1 MNLEQL
7 TTRFFELVAPDLPNS
22 WEVEDGVEHL
32 VDEPAV
38 DAILAQVPVIW
49 PVSNSLCYN
58 YLGQV
63 TRALTCIGQAELPAW
78 VNEILDHYEAGG
90 LRAAQQFMTDVER
103 NFVCHLRGES
113 GARLLEIQ
121 GWLLPYIQ
129 GVSGADLELAPAR
142 AVSTDTRT
150 IYLPPELNELPAR
163 EDNILL
169 YKLIVA
175 FQWAFCRMRTFFPTP
190 LPGNGE
196 LEKGEQREKYLQ
208 HFLDS
213 FPDPVLAARLY
224 HGLETLRAGF
234 FLHRELP
241 GLMRATRPLRRKI
254 QASLFPE
261 QVDGLLAELELACC
275 LPAEARAGT
284 TTRLENIVKQLSAAD
299 ASAQDSLRLSH
310 LLYDQAA
317 RTRDNDLSPPLI
329 FQGELRLS
337 AVYTARE
344 QQGKILADR
353 FAEALSLH
361 ILHLPEARQGVE
373 AVQESAEGGSEAVG
387 NRAIVL
393 DRRPAEPKEDA
404 KETFYLKIGNRS
416 SELPDDLQEMA
427 RALDLFDM
435 KPERYISS
443 AVGRAGHAMADGP
456 GNGQDVD
463 AGVETVVHAQ
473 TYDEWDYRR
482 NGFRKNW
489 CMLSEREIVPV
500 RSNFVP
506 VTLARYHGRIVRLR
520 HQFEMMR
527 NQERF
532 LRRQRDGD
540 DIDLDALVESLAD
553 TRAGL
558 PPSDRLFIRL
568 QRDERDIAVLFLVDM
583 SNSTEGWVGTAIKES
598 LVLLCEAMET
608 LGDRYGIYGF
618 SGMRRLRCEVF
629 HIKHLDEM
637 YTEEVRQRIGA
648 IAPREYTRMAPA
660 IRHMTSL
667 FQTVDARIRLLITL
681 SDGKPEDYDDYK
693 GEYAIED
700 TRHALLEARSAGI
713 HPFCITIDRHAH
725 DYMAHMYGESNY
737 IFIDDVHKLPA
748 RMPEIYRV
756 LTT

>member
-7 TTRFFELVAPDLPNS
+7 TARFFELVAPDLPNS
-22 WEVEDGVEHL
+22 WEVEDAVEQL

-63 TRALTCIGQAELPAW
+63 TRALTCIDQAELPAW

-90 LRAAQQFMTDVER
+90 LRAAQRFMTDVER

-113 GARLLEIQ
+113 GARLQELQ

-129 GVSGADLELAPAR
+129 GLSGADLEITPGR
-142 AVSTDTRT
+142 AVYTDTRT
-150 IYLPPELNELPAR
+150 VYLPQELNELPGR

-169 YKLIVA
+169 YKLVVA
-175 FQWAFCRMRTFFPTP
+175 YQWAFCRMRTFFPVP
-190 LPGNGE
+190 LPGIGE
-196 LEKGEQREKYLQ
+196 PEKGERREKYLQ

-213 FPDPVLAARLY
+213 FPDPVLAGRLY

-254 QASLFPE
+254 QASLFFE
-261 QVDGLLAELELACC
+261 QAGGPFAELDRVCC
-275 LPAEARAGT
+275 LPAEACRADTG
-284 TTRLENIVKQLSAAD
+284 TRLDNIVEQLLAAD
-299 ASAQDSLRLSH
+299 ASAQDSLRLSL
-310 LLYDQAA
+310 LLYEQAA
-317 RTRDNDLSPPLI
+317 RTGDNYISPPLI

-344 QQGKILADR
+344 QQGRILADR
-353 FAEALSLH
+353 FVEALSLH
-361 ILHLPEARQGVE
+361 ILHLPEARQRVE
-373 AVQESAEGGSEAVG
+373 TARESAEGGGEAEG
-387 NRAIVL
+387 NRVLVL
-393 DRRPAEPKEDA
+393 DRRSAGPEENAR
-404 KETFYLKIGNRS
+404 ETFYLRIGNNS

-427 RALDLFDM
+427 RAIDLFDM
-435 KPERYISS
+435 KPEHYVSS
-443 AVGRAGHAMADGP
+443 AVGRAGQAMADGP
-456 GNGQDVD
+456 GGGPDTD
-463 AGVETVVHAQ
+463 VETVVQAQ

-506 VTLARYHGRIVRLR
+506 VTLAKHHGRIVRLR

-637 YTEEVRQRIGA
+637 YTDEVRLRIGA

-660 IRHMTSL
+660 IRHMISL
-667 FQTVDARIRLLITL
+667 FQAVDARIRLLITL

-737 IFIDDVHKLPA
+737 IFIDDVQKLPA

>member
-7 TTRFFELVAPDLPNS
+7 TERFFELVAPDLPNS
-22 WEVEDGVEHL
+22 WEVEDAVEHL
-32 VDEPAV
+32 VNEPAV

-63 TRALTCIGQAELPAW
+63 TQALTCIEQAELSAW
-78 VNEILDHYEAGG
+78 VNETLDHYEVGG

-103 NFVCHLRGES
+103 NYVCHLRGES
-113 GARLLEIQ
+113 GARLQEIQ
-121 GWLLPYIQ
+121 GWMLPYIQ
-129 GVSGADLELAPAR
+129 GLSGADLELAPAR
-142 AVSTDTRT
+142 TVYTDTRT
-150 IYLPPELNELPAR
+150 IYLPHELNELPAR

-175 FQWAFCRMRTFFPTP
+175 YQWAFCQMRTFFPAP
-190 LPGNGE
+190 LPESRG
-196 LEKGEQREKYLQ
+196 QTEKYLQ
-208 HFLDS
+208 HFFDS
-213 FPDPVLAARLY
+213 FPDPVLVGRLY

-241 GLMRATRPLRRKI
+241 GLMRATERIRRI
-254 QASLFPE
+254 LHASLSPD
-261 QVDGLLAELELACC
+261 QSKGLLAELDRACC
-275 LPAEARAGT
+275 LPVQDAAET
-284 TTRLENIVKQLSAAD
+284 TIRLKDVVKELGRVN
-299 ASAQDSLRLSH
+299 ASAQDSLRLSR
-310 LLYDQAA
+310 LLYEPTA
-317 RTRDNDLSPPLI
+317 REEEDYISPPLI
-329 FQGELRLS
+329 FQGELHPA
-337 AVYTARE
+337 AVYKARE
-344 QQGKILADR
+344 QQGKIISDT
-353 FAEALSLH
+353 FVEALSLH
-361 ILHLPEARQGVE
+361 LLHLPEARERVE
-373 AVQESAEGGSEAVG
+373 SGEEKGEGGSEAVG
-387 NRAIVL
+387 DRTIVL

-404 KETFYLKIGNRS
+404 KETFYLKIGNES

-427 RALDLFDM
+427 RSLDLFDM
-435 KPERYISS
+435 KPERFVTS
-443 AVGRAGHAMADGP
+443 AVGRAGHSMADGP
-456 GNGQDVD
+456 GGGPDADGQ
-463 AGVETVVHAQ
+463 AVVHAQ
-473 TYDEWDYRR
+473 SYDEWDYRR

-489 CMLSEREIVPV
+489 CMLSEQEIVPV

-553 TRAGL
+553 TKAGL

-713 HPFCITIDRHAH
+713 HPFCITIDQHAH
-725 DYMAHMYGESNY
+725 DYMAHMYGRDNY
-737 IFIDDVHKLPA
+737 IFIDDVNKLPA
-748 RMPEIYRV
+748 KMPEVYRV